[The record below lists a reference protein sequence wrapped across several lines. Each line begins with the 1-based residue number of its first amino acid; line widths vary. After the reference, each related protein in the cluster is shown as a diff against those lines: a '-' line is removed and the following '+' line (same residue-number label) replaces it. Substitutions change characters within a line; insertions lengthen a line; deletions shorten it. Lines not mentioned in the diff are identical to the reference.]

1 MKKIL
6 LTILD
11 GVGHREEKEGNA
23 LKQANTP
30 FFDYLLNKY
39 PYSFLEASGELVGLP
54 KNQMGN
60 SEVGHFNI
68 GAGRTVYQSL
78 QMINQAIEDSS
89 FFSNRKI
96 LNFFENSKNK
106 IHVFGLI
113 SDGGVHSHINHFLA
127 FLNLAKQ
134 NNVKQVYFH
143 LITDGRDTSV
153 DSSYKYIKVLEDEM
167 KKLGLGKISTIC
179 GRYYFMDRDKRYER
193 TKKAYDMLVN
203 NVGEDFLCSK
213 DAIEYN
219 YSKNLTDEFI
229 EPSIIEN
236 VKISENDSIFVLNF
250 RPDRVIQILKTFTND
265 FNEFETVKF
274 NNLNIL
280 TMMPVT
286 SLEFDYVFKLDE
298 LKNTFGEYV
307 SKLNIKQLRIAETE
321 KYPHVTYYFDGGEE
335 KKLLNCDRILVPSP
349 KVKTYDLKPEMSCN
363 EITDELLNR
372 LNNYDVVILNY
383 ANGDMVG
390 HTGDINAAIKAL
402 ETIDY
407 NLKRIYDKCNELGY
421 LLLVTADHG
430 NCEEMVGDK
439 ITTHS
444 NNKVYFIA
452 CDNKYKLKDGKLGD
466 IAPTMLKIMDID
478 IPKEMTGKIL
488 VETLK

>member
-11 GVGHREEKEGNA
+11 GVGHREELEGNA

-39 PYSFLEASGELVGLP
+39 PYSFLEASGKLVGLP
-54 KNQMGN
+54 EDQMGN
-60 SEVGHFNI
+60 SEVGHMNI
-68 GAGRTVYQSL
+68 GAGRIVFQSL
-78 QMINQAIEDSS
+78 QLINNSIEDKS
-89 FFSNRKI
+89 FFNNEKI
-96 LNFFENSKNK
+96 LKFFNNNKKN

-113 SDGGVHSHINHFLA
+113 SDGGVHSHVNHFLA
-127 FLNLAKQ
+127 FLNMAKQ
-134 NNVKQVYFH
+134 NNVKEVYFH
-143 LITDGRDTSV
+143 LITDGRDT
-153 DSSYKYIKVLEDEM
+153 DTHSSYKYIKILEDEII
-167 KKLGLGKISTIC
+167 KLNFGKIATIC

-193 TKKAYDMLVN
+193 IKKAYDMLVN
-203 NVGEDFLCSK
+203 NIGDEFLSPK

-219 YSKNLTDEFI
+219 YNLNITDEFI

-236 VKISENDSIFVLNF
+236 IKVCEDDSIFVLNF

-265 FNEFETVKF
+265 FNEFETYKF

-286 SLEFDYVFKLDE
+286 SLDFDYVFKLEDLE
-298 LKNTFGEYV
+298 NTFGEYI
-307 SKLNIKQLRIAETE
+307 SKFNIKQLRIAETE
-321 KYPHVTYYFDGGEE
+321 KYPHVTYYFDGGKE
-335 KKLLNCDRILVPSP
+335 KDILNCDRSLIPSP

-363 EITDELLNR
+363 EITEELLSK
-372 LNNYDVVILNY
+372 LNNYDVVVLNF

-402 ETIDY
+402 ETVDK
-407 NLKRIYDKCNELGY
+407 NLKKLYEKCNELGF

-430 NCEEMVGDK
+430 NCEEMVEEK
-439 ITTHS
+439 KTTHS

-478 IPKEMTGKIL
+478 IPKEMTGEVLI
-488 VETLK
+488 